1 MFMTIFINHSVFEI
15 DVDATIADALVQNAL
30 DGDGIAVALDNKVV
44 PRDKW
49 NQTRLYENAKLT
61 VIRAVCGG

>member
-1 MFMTIFINHSVFEI
+1 MTYFINHSQTELEAQANV
-15 DVDATIADALVQNAL
+15 ADALTQAGMA
-30 DGDGIAVALDNKVV
+30 GDGIAVALDNKVV

-49 NQTRLYENAKLT
+49 NSTQLYENAKLT